1 MNIFEHKKY
10 RTTEFDIGRSIVVD
24 RQPDG
29 GVLIR
34 ISAESEGQD
43 AVSLPMTLSREDAD
57 RLGRM
62 LLCSED
68 KTFDEIISRAE
79 KHGGGAT

>member
-1 MNIFEHKKY
+1 MTIFEHKKY

-43 AVSLPMTLSREDAD
+43 TVSLPIELSREDAD
-57 RLGRM
+57 RLGRV

-68 KTFDEIISRAE
+68 ETFDEIVSRAS
-79 KHGGGAT
+79 KYGGDTR